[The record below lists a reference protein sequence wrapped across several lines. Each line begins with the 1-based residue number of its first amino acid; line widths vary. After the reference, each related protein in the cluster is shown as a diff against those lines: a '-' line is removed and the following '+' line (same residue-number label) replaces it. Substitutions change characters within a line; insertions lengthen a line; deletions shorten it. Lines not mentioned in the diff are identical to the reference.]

1 MKVSSITVLA
11 ALLVLGLPPSAHSMF
26 LSSSALLPV
35 SAIVSLGGVGGLKLA
50 IAMKLL
56 GMLGGLHVAR
66 YGVSLPTSLESD
78 RLPDRMVPVPKP
90 RKASSAG
97 DEISEP
103 IAFLPH
109 ILTTGRYLRNV
120 PVRHSARKFFLHG
133 DRTGRFDSP
142 EVKFSADGSASIP
155 GNQGIHAACLWRAEE
170 SPGSTCR
177 HRRLPQCGAA
187 AMPELDY
194 AENHPLI
201 IQAARQLMHDLETD
215 ECVRRLSCE
224 VSADPPRYGSYGTR
238 LAAVMEGTGPVAQDP
253 AFTDLVTAFIWGK
266 AHGVPGCAKEYPSCQ
281 YDLAAIVSLVE
292 AKPLNSSHVPT
303 TEKLD
308 R

>member
-133 DRTGRFDSP
+133 DRTGRFDLP
-142 EVKFSADGSASIP
+142 EVKFSADGSASIR
-155 GNQGIHAACLWRAEE
+155 GTKGSMLHASGELK
-170 SPGSTCR
+170 SPLVNLQAQKTATMR
-177 HRRLPQCGAA
+177 VRRDA
-187 AMPELDY
+187 ELDY
-194 AENHPLI
+194 VENHPLI

-238 LAAVMEGTGPVAQDP
+238 LAAVMEGTGPVARDP

-266 AHGVPGCAKEYPSCQ
+266 AHGVPGCANEYPSCQ

-292 AKPLNSSHVPT
+292 AKPLNSSHVPA